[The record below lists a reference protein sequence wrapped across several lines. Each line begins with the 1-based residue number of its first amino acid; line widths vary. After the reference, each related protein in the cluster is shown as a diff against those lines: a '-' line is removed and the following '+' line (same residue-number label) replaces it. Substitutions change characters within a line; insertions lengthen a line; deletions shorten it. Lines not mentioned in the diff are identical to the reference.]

1 VPSMVTVRL
10 FHELRTTLGESELK
24 LEADSIGDLIA
35 TLISRNKSVKEI
47 IYDSKGN
54 IRAYTTVYINN
65 TAHNPM
71 DFSQKLKDGDLILL
85 VPTAAGG

>member
-1 VPSMVTVRL
+1 MPSRVTLRL
-10 FHELRTTLGESELK
+10 FHELRTILGESELK
-24 LEADSIGDLIA
+24 VEADSIGDLIA
-35 TLISRNKSVKEI
+35 TLISKNNSVREV
-47 IYDSKGN
+47 IYDSKGK